1 MKKSVVKPIIMKQL
15 SKDFE
20 VTVDCGETAK
30 GYMNNREDEN
40 NREERYIYFE
50 NGFQTRYMNATN
62 AATAANK
69 TLKTCKTM
77 LC

>member
-1 MKKSVVKPIIMKQL
+1 MKKRVVKPIIMKQL

-69 TLKTCKTM
+69 TSKTCKTM

>member
-1 MKKSVVKPIIMKQL
+1 MKKRVVKPIIMKQL

-40 NREERYIYFE
+40 NREERYIYF
-50 NGFQTRYMNATN
+50 
-62 AATAANK
+62 
-69 TLKTCKTM
+69 
-77 LC
+77 